1 MNEQE
6 RTVWLEKNNISVTT
20 ASQNPREIEY
30 MANVQYLK
38 KRRDEYFSLTPLETT
53 RENIV
58 RAALRDQQPTA
69 LGGALRGTAA
79 GVVSGVQTLRR
90 LGEGTIMDAANSA
103 RYALEKNALTDR
115 IGWINANIKRENY
128 DTQEA
133 YQAARNAEL
142 EKYRAELAEVETR
155 YKNVAEFG
163 RNEMNKLKKR
173 QENFLKLSG
182 LSKQEGDGFFYDVGN
197 GAGSLLSALA
207 ITAIAK
213 SPTAAAAL
221 FGGIAGRQGYEEALE
236 NGVSPEKAL
245 WVGTAAGAAE
255 GVLEKVGLDIFLRG
269 LSARGWT
276 KRVIKN
282 ALTEA
287 VQEGSQGGAE
297 EFIMQHFGG
306 REKEFNETAQDIAYQ
321 ALLGGLIGGGVAGI
335 PYIGKAFAQ
344 YSKADLEAIRKEQE
358 AKIKTAEQQEAR
370 EQRITPPTPQQAEE
384 LARANGTE
392 RDAVTAHY
400 NTVLQNGVQKFKDL
414 GADEYTAEWLT
425 ANIIAQA
432 GSQESLQEISQMIED
447 ENNPATYSKQDIL
460 ASAAEFAEAVRAT
473 AQELT
478 PELKKQIWDIRDRVK
493 QDALSA
499 GLSEEEAN
507 LSATMQQALA
517 TVAYQIT
524 GVSPAEWYKGREIR
538 FVNRRGDDTSFD
550 FGANVPK
557 ENTTEAAQTQEAP
570 AEYDVERDGLPD
582 SFYQSGQV
590 KQQVDLT
597 QAFEDIIQLPPAE
610 RAAKAEQ
617 ALNDLIGRA
626 MDTATPPIQI
636 QVTSGNKFHIKHSNV
651 VLKKGQLKRHQT
663 ALTALEKVVNSAHQ
677 LDKDGTVDAAHNTR
691 PATIAH
697 KQQVKEYVYFEAP
710 IQIGRESFVV
720 ELAAERVKGQDENL
734 LDLYNVHIKRNPAAA
749 LKSTLPQGSST
760 NSIGNKEDFVK
771 GETFYQSAYHGTPHR
786 FDNFSTAHIG
796 TGEGAQAH
804 GWGLYFAQSKEV
816 SEKYRQKLQHRIKK
830 HYTFLQD
837 GKELPADVQSVIN
850 NEVGGHSVYLAAKG
864 DLEELRASIK
874 RVARSLADP
883 NEPHIKIANE
893 LTRAKEGIIKNPKMS
908 ISKFLADNTDYRFE
922 SIAKSARLIAKN
934 SGRKANISDVLSVL
948 NGHLEVFNKAVSVQ
962 RENANKLLSVDLDKL
977 TVREEQGQL
986 FEVDIPENDV
996 LLDEDKTFN
1005 EQPEKV
1011 REALKRL
1018 AGENESKLLR
1028 ESISENETGK
1038 SMYRAMVSDNMAY
1051 LQDHNEQVSYSEAAK
1066 NASELLLMEG
1076 VQGITYNGGRDG
1088 RAYVIFDD
1096 KAIDVINTFYQ
1107 QAAQDMF
1114 EADPETVNAFA
1125 KDVRKALEDDVVPA
1139 GQVISMG
1146 QLPYVYTAVG
1156 LPDSE
1161 LKTNKTTLL
1170 KAMGRKGKHPHNVP
1184 QEVLEHLPALVADPK
1199 AIFKSSPNSTNPNG
1213 YVAVLDAVNDKGEQI
1228 IAAISPSKKGETGF
1242 TFIPSVYEKGRFA
1255 DFVKKTAEEGGI
1267 LYIKEKGSDIWGPL
1281 QSRPRH
1287 IQNLNNSIRTKED
1300 IVKTRQFN
1308 QDENAELDADVEYL
1322 YSKFEGKID
1331 KSDIRSILVSRQTAE
1346 ANKIGGGLERVMR
1359 TFQARNTDITEE
1371 QIRSIYNYQP
1381 VRLGK
1386 VEFTGRGPV
1395 ITLLEGANKSTV
1407 AHEMTHVFLRELE
1420 LLAQKYDT
1428 KLMRRHM
1435 AKLEAFLGPKQANG
1449 FYSEVQHE
1457 KLAKGY
1463 LDYMRTQE
1471 APNTEMKNIFERF
1484 RDFLEELYEDIRG
1497 KKLFE
1502 KITPAAKEFFDDFL
1516 APLNITTPDA
1526 KKFRGKI
1533 KEVREAVEDIRKRR
1547 LPRAGLGITL
1557 QDVKDLY
1564 SQIKKRMPKKPETHL
1579 LADLRKHGAEYKN
1592 AGQID
1597 KEAYKN
1603 ARIYDKKGGVDD
1615 KPDVWLQKHG
1625 YMDFEESTESTLAAA
1640 WDLIQRAL
1648 DGNEIYRLGDETVL
1662 NERENY
1668 KEELNIIRQ
1677 TSDSLAAAQDVLEK
1691 INDMERKGYR
1701 VIDRADVKII
1711 EEKLKKVG
1719 DLAEKELDKLENV
1732 KNEIIAEFKKR
1743 VDADGISAELD
1754 RMQSAK
1760 NKTAFEAAARKI
1772 MMQIE
1777 SAYIQRTLKQTG
1789 LLNNPH
1795 PRGAGARYAEAVF
1808 DKELAESGLPEVKTG
1823 GWKRFAEEVKDVFA
1837 SVSDR
1842 VARIDKELAR
1852 QLEEIPRRR
1861 VMRNSKYRK
1870 YFADYIDYI
1879 YKYVKPN
1886 ERDFMLLSWYQM
1898 NGFYKAEMDIAKKY
1912 ANVKLNGKNLEQLI
1926 AEKDAGLK
1934 QIWED
1939 AIQAGLKV
1947 GWLEYYNPRR
1957 FKDADGFI
1965 AAVQGTP
1972 EWSKI
1977 ERMLKDLD
1985 PDNQFT
1991 QEQKAIA
1998 INKWLRGYEARD
2010 LAIASPKNIK
2020 RRDLIYVSAPL
2031 SKFYKNSYEAL
2042 IDYADD
2048 MAKAVSVKEVFGVNA
2063 ENLEQSIGHILLK
2076 VKEKHS
2082 LTHWEEEAVRKALVA
2097 FLQPKNPSEAVRQVK
2112 TWTYLLT
2119 ITNPFST
2126 LSQLEDLGLAAVK
2139 WGHANFMRALKTRG
2153 TDKWLTLENIGAET
2167 LNVDLNKEFENRT
2180 EKALRW
2186 ILGKTAFTWMD
2197 RLGKESY
2204 INADFQAR
2212 QEMARKSPK
2221 KLMTELREMFSE
2233 EEAQSVLEALKTG
2246 DINNEAL
2253 KSLLYYDISRVQ
2265 PLSMMDMPYAY
2276 GRGGNLRYLYTLK
2289 SFALRRANFIFSEA
2303 QNKLHAAKTPEE
2315 YSRAVKELLGL
2326 LVGLVGYG
2334 ALTNILKNL
2343 LLGRSVD
2350 LPEEAIDALLQN
2362 MMITRYVI
2370 KRAAD
2375 DPMDAFVNA
2384 VMPPG
2389 LGIINDVWKDAGRT
2403 LKGNQNLQDA
2413 RVWTNVPL
2421 IGKEYYWW
2429 FGGGALKTKKDN
2441 KKKEL
2446 FKIQGWAGNIR

>member
-30 MANVQYLK
+30 LANVEYLK

-90 LGEGTIMDAANSA
+90 LGEGAIMDAANSA

-142 EKYRAELAEVETR
+142 EKYRAELAEMETR

-182 LSKQEGDGFFYDVGN
+182 LSKQEGDGFFYDVGS
-197 GAGSLLSALA
+197 GVGSLFSALA
-207 ITAIAK
+207 ITAITK

-321 ALLGGLIGGGVAGI
+321 ALLGGLVGGGVAGI
-335 PYIGKAFAQ
+335 PYIGKVFAE
-344 YSKADLEAIRKEQE
+344 YSEQDGAAIRQEQRNQ
-358 AKIKTAEQQEAR
+358 IKTAGRQEAQDER
-370 EQRITPPTPQQAEE
+370 MTPPTPEQAEA

-392 RDAVTAHY
+392 QDAVTAHY

-414 GADEYTAEWLT
+414 GANEQTAQWLT

-432 GSQESLQEISQMIED
+432 GSQGSLEEISQMIEE
-447 ENNPATYSKQDIL
+447 ENNPSTYSKQDIL

-473 AQELT
+473 AQDLT

-493 QDALSA
+493 QDAVSA
-499 GLSEEEAN
+499 GLPEDEAE
-507 LSATMQQALA
+507 LSAAMQQALA
-517 TVAYQIT
+517 TVAYQVT

-538 FVNRRGDDTSFD
+538 FVNQRVADTSFD

-557 ENTTEAAQTQEAP
+557 ENTTGAVQPQKAP
-570 AEYDVERDGLPD
+570 VEYDVERNGLPD
-582 SFYQSGQV
+582 AVMFQSEEAYDESG
-590 KQQVDLT
+590 KARTDT
-597 QAFEDIIQLPPAE
+597 PEFEEWFGD
-610 RAAKAEQ
+610 
-617 ALNDLIGRA
+617 
-626 MDTATPPIQI
+626 
-636 QVTSGNKFHIKHSNV
+636 S
-651 VLKKGQLKRHQT
+651 
-663 ALTALEKVVNSAHQ
+663 KVVDTN
-677 LDKDGTVDAAHNTR
+677 GR
-691 PATIAH
+691 PL
-697 KQQVKEYVYFEAP
+697 
-710 IQIGRESFVV
+710 VV
-720 ELAAERVKGQDENL
+720 
-734 LDLYNVHIKRNPAAA
+734 
-749 LKSTLPQGSST
+749 
-760 NSIGNKEDFVK
+760 
-771 GETFYQSAYHGTPHR
+771 YHGTKRKDRVGEVFRPER
-786 FDNFSTAHIG
+786 ATSGPMAFFTDNKDIAERYANTKEDTSLYREDMSYYNWYKILIKGKKINLKDAWNQLPEKTRNKIAQRAVHITENDDG
-796 TGEGAQAH
+796 DIIYDPNETRGNG
-804 GWGLYFAQSKEV
+804 GLSDYTINQNRGNMLSALTEV
-816 SEKYRQKLQHRIKK
+816 W
-830 HYTFLQD
+830 LQD
-837 GKELPADVQSVIN
+837 GALFDEEEKFAEVLKLAGLKETEFEFDSPYASNPGVYD
-850 NEVGGHSVYLAAKG
+850 VYLAINNPLDTAHVPTRLMDK
-864 DLEELRASIK
+864 LEQA
-874 RVARSLADP
+874 
-883 NEPHIKIANE
+883 
-893 LTRAKEGIIKNPKMS
+893 
-908 ISKFLADNTDYRFE
+908 
-922 SIAKSARLIAKN
+922 AKSARAGNEYGADMWDKN
-934 SGRKANISDVLSVL
+934 RRDPEEWIKELKSDTEKQANSYVWTSIPDWVTDVLKAEGYDGIMDTGAKGGGAGHTVYIPFYSEQIKSVY
-948 NGHLEVFNKAVSVQ
+948 NRGPWDKNNPNIFYQAAARDIFEPEQADIAQYKA
-962 RENANKLLSVDLDKL
+962 DLKKAQKGEL
-977 TVREEQGQL
+977 KSGQL
-986 FEVDIPENDV
+986 IRVGKIPLYAKLGFSRKPFAISVNV
-996 LLDEDKTFN
+996 LKKITKDK
-1005 EQPEKV
+1005 
-1011 REALKRL
+1011 
-1018 AGENESKLLR
+1018 
-1028 ESISENETGK
+1028 
-1038 SMYRAMVSDNMAY
+1038 
-1051 LQDHNEQVSYSEAAK
+1051 
-1066 NASELLLMEG
+1066 
-1076 VQGITYNGGRDG
+1076 
-1088 RAYVIFDD
+1088 
-1096 KAIDVINTFYQ
+1096 
-1107 QAAQDMF
+1107 
-1114 EADPETVNAFA
+1114 
-1125 KDVRKALEDDVVPA
+1125 
-1139 GQVISMG
+1139 
-1146 QLPYVYTAVG
+1146 
-1156 LPDSE
+1156 
-1161 LKTNKTTLL
+1161 
-1170 KAMGRKGKHPHNVP
+1170 HNVKT
-1184 QEVLEHLPALVADPK
+1184 EDIENLPALIADPV
-1199 AIFKSSPNSTNPNG
+1199 AVFKSRTDENSL
-1213 YVAVLDAVNDKGEQI
+1213 VAVVDAKDESQRQVITILRDTNGKVNV
-1228 IAAISPSKKGETGF
+1228 
-1242 TFIPSVYEKGRFA
+1242 IPSMYGKDNFNSFAANNIQEGNLVYIDQEKA
-1255 DFVKKTAEEGGI
+1255 SKTIRPQE
-1267 LYIKEKGSDIWGPL
+1267 LQLLKEDSLKGSI
-1281 QSRPRH
+1281 
-1287 IQNLNNSIRTKED
+1287 NSIRTKED

-1484 RDFLEELYEDIRG
+1484 RDFLEELYEDVRG

-1516 APLNITTPDA
+1516 APLNIATPDA

-1547 LPRAGLGITL
+1547 LPRTELGITL
-1557 QDVKDLY
+1557 KDVKDLY
-1564 SQIKKRMPKKPETHL
+1564 SQLKKRMPKT
-1579 LADLRKHGAEYKN
+1579 DGAERSN
-1592 AGQID
+1592 W
-1597 KEAYKN
+1597 
-1603 ARIYDKKGGVDD
+1603 R
-1615 KPDVWLQKHG
+1615 
-1625 YMDFEESTESTLAAA
+1625 
-1640 WDLIQRAL
+1640 
-1648 DGNEIYRLGDETVL
+1648 
-1662 NERENY
+1662 
-1668 KEELNIIRQ
+1668 EELEVIRA

-1701 VIDRADVKII
+1701 VIDRAAVKII
-1711 EEKLKKVG
+1711 EEKLKKV
-1719 DLAEKELDKLENV
+1719 DALADKELDKLESV
-1732 KNEIIAEFKKR
+1732 KSEIIAEFKKR

-1754 RMQSAK
+1754 RLQSAK
-1760 NKTAFEAAARKI
+1760 NKTALETAARSL

-1777 SAYIQRTLKQTG
+1777 NAYIQRTLKQIG
-1789 LLNNPH
+1789 LLNNPY
-1795 PRGAGARYAEAVF
+1795 PRGANARFAEAVF
-1808 DKELAESGLPEVKTG
+1808 DKELAESDLPEVKAE
-1823 GWKRFAEEVKDVFA
+1823 GWKRFSEEIKDVFA

-1842 VARIDKELAR
+1842 VARIDKGLAR

-1879 YKYVKPN
+1879 YKYVTPN

-1898 NGFYKAEMDIAKKY
+1898 NGFYKAEMDVAKKY
-1912 ANVKLNGKNLEQLI
+1912 ANIKLNGKNLETLI

-1965 AAVQGTP
+1965 SALEGTP

-1977 ERMLKDLD
+1977 ERMLKALD

-2020 RRDLIYVSAPL
+2020 RRDLMYVSAPL
-2031 SKFYKNSYEAL
+2031 SKFYKNSFEAL
-2042 IDYADD
+2042 MDYADD

-2097 FLQPKNPSEAVRQVK
+2097 FLQPKNPSEAVRQAK

-2126 LSQLEDLGLAAVK
+2126 LSQIEDLGLAAVK
-2139 WGHANFMRALKTRG
+2139 WGHANFMRALKTRR

-2221 KLMTELREMFSE
+2221 KLMTELREMFSG
-2233 EEAQSVLEALKTG
+2233 EEAQSVLAALKTG

-2289 SFALRRANFIFSEA
+2289 SFALRRANFIFSEI
-2303 QNKLHAAKTPEE
+2303 QNKLHNAKTPEE
-2315 YSRAVKELLGL
+2315 YAGAVKELLGL

-2350 LPEEAIDALLQN
+2350 LPEEALDALLQN
-2362 MMITRYVI
+2362 MMITRYVV

-2389 LGIINDVWKDAGRT
+2389 LGIINDVWKDTGRT
-2403 LKGNQNLQDA
+2403 IKGKQNLQDA

>member
-30 MANVQYLK
+30 MTAVQ
-38 KRRDEYFSLTPLETT
+38 RFNEDRDNYFALTPLETT

-90 LGEGTIMDAANSA
+90 LGEGAIMDAANSA

-163 RNEMNKLKKR
+163 RDEMNKLKKR

-269 LSARGWT
+269 LSARGWSNKIVQRVLG
-276 KRVIKN
+276 KRLSAYTARVTKN

-321 ALLGGLIGGGVAGI
+321 ALLGGLVGGGVAGI
-335 PYIGKAFAQ
+335 PYIGKAFAE

-358 AKIKTAEQQEAR
+358 AKIKTAERQEAR
-370 EQRITPPTPQQAEE
+370 ERRITPPTPQQAEE
-384 LARANGTE
+384 LAWANGTE

-582 SFYQSGQV
+582 SFYQSWQV

-677 LDKDGTVDAAHNTR
+677 IDKDGTVDAAHNTR

-710 IQIGRESFVV
+710 IKIGQESFVV

-771 GETFYQSAYHGTPHR
+771 GETFYQLAPQAYDKNGKADINTPQFKEWFGDSKVVDKNGRPRVVYHGT
-786 FDNFSTAHIG
+786 NKQFSEFKISPLSKYLG
-796 TGEGAQAH
+796 KLGEGIYFTDSPTAAHAYAQEA
-804 GWGLYFAQSKEV
+804 AQ
-816 SEKYRQKLQHRIKK
+816 
-830 HYTFLQD
+830 
-837 GKELPADVQSVIN
+837 
-850 NEVGGHSVYLAAKG
+850 NEGDARTYPVYLAIRRPLVLKDFAQPLPK
-864 DLEELRASIK
+864 DMSAY
-874 RVARSLADP
+874 D
-883 NEPHIKIANE
+883 
-893 LTRAKEGIIKNPKMS
+893 GIICGKPGNREFVVFRPEQIKSVYNRGPWDKNNP
-908 ISKFLADNTDYRFE
+908 
-922 SIAKSARLIAKN
+922 
-934 SGRKANISDVLSVL
+934 NI
-948 NGHLEVFNKAVSVQ
+948 
-962 RENANKLLSVDLDKL
+962 
-977 TVREEQGQL
+977 
-986 FEVDIPENDV
+986 
-996 LLDEDKTFN
+996 
-1005 EQPEKV
+1005 
-1011 REALKRL
+1011 
-1018 AGENESKLLR
+1018 
-1028 ESISENETGK
+1028 
-1038 SMYRAMVSDNMAY
+1038 
-1051 LQDHNEQVSYSEAAK
+1051 
-1066 NASELLLMEG
+1066 
-1076 VQGITYNGGRDG
+1076 
-1088 RAYVIFDD
+1088 
-1096 KAIDVINTFYQ
+1096 FYQ

-1114 EADPETVNAFA
+1114 EADPSVAEEVRQNIDDYETGILPIWREINLGNPSV
-1125 KDVRKALEDDVVPA
+1125 ALTEAGVPA
-1139 GQVISMG
+1139 YSLKLKQKTIKKDTLSKHSVKIDTFKRLP
-1146 QLPYVYTAVG
+1146 QL
-1156 LPDSE
+1156 L
-1161 LKTNKTTLL
+1161 
-1170 KAMGRKGKHPHNVP
+1170 
-1184 QEVLEHLPALVADPK
+1184 ADPVMV
-1199 AIFKSSPNSTNPNG
+1199 FKSDTVPGSF
-1213 YVAVLDAVNDKGEQI
+1213 VAVLNDFDRNGKRLV
-1228 IAAISPSKKGETGF
+1228 AAIDPDGTVEVNL
-1242 TFIPSVYEKGRFA
+1242 IDSVYGKDNAYWFKNQVEKGNL
-1255 DFVKKTAEEGGI
+1255 
-1267 LYIKEKGSDIWGPL
+1267 LYIDEKKAL
-1281 QSRPRH
+1281 QESSRLYLRGVPYKTS
-1287 IQNLNNSIRTKED
+1287 INSIRTKED

-1386 VEFTGRGPV
+1386 VKFTGRGPV

-1428 KLMRRHM
+1428 KLMQRHM

-1615 KPDVWLQKHG
+1615 KPDLWLQKHG

-1648 DGNEIYRLGDETVL
+1648 DGNEIYRLGDEAVL

-1719 DLAEKELDKLENV
+1719 ALADKELDKLEGV

-1754 RMQSAK
+1754 RLQSAK
-1760 NKTAFEAAARKI
+1760 NKTALEIAARSL

-1777 SAYIQRTLKQTG
+1777 NAYVQRTLKQIG
-1789 LLNNPH
+1789 LLNNPY
-1795 PRGAGARYAEAVF
+1795 PRGANARFAEAVF
-1808 DKELAESGLPEVKTG
+1808 DKELAESDLPEVKAE
-1823 GWKRFAEEVKDVFA
+1823 GWKRFAEEIKDVFA

-1842 VARIDKELAR
+1842 VARIDKGLAR

-1898 NGFYKAEMDIAKKY
+1898 NGFYKAEMDVAKKY
-1912 ANVKLNGKNLEQLI
+1912 AHIKLNGKNLETLI

-1957 FKDADGFI
+1957 FKDAAGFI
-1965 AAVQGTP
+1965 AAMEGTP
-1972 EWSKI
+1972 QWSKI
-1977 ERMLKDLD
+1977 ERMLKELD
-1985 PDNQFT
+1985 PDKQFT

-1998 INKWLRGYEARD
+1998 INKWMRGYEARD

-2020 RRDLIYVSAPL
+2020 RRDLVYVSAPI
-2031 SKFYKNSYEAL
+2031 SKFYKNSFEAL
-2042 IDYADD
+2042 MDYADD

-2082 LTHWEEEAVRKALVA
+2082 LTHWEEEAVRKALVS
-2097 FLQPKNPSEAVRQVK
+2097 FLQPKNPSEAVRQAK

-2139 WGHANFMRALKTRG
+2139 WGHANFMRALKTRR

-2289 SFALRRANFIFSEA
+2289 SFALRRANFIFSEI
-2303 QNKLHAAKTPEE
+2303 QNKLHNAQTPEE
-2315 YSRAVKELLGL
+2315 YAGAVKELLGL

-2350 LPEEAIDALLQN
+2350 LPEEALDALLQN
-2362 MMITRYVI
+2362 MMITRYVV

-2389 LGIINDVWKDAGRT
+2389 LGIINDVWKDTGRT
-2403 LKGNQNLQDA
+2403 IKGNQNLQDA

-2429 FGGGALKTKKDN
+2429 FGGGAMKTKKDN

>member
-1 MNEQE
+1 MISPLKEARAREKFQAAGLTREEAALGAIVE
-6 RTVWLEKNNISVTT
+6 RNVTQMQ
-20 ASQNPREIEY
+20 AAQ
-30 MANVQYLK
+30 LG
-38 KRRDEYFSLTPLETT
+38 LTP
-53 RENIV
+53 
-58 RAALRDQQPTA
+58 
-69 LGGALRGTAA
+69 
-79 GVVSGVQTLRR
+79 
-90 LGEGTIMDAANSA
+90 
-103 RYALEKNALTDR
+103 
-115 IGWINANIKRENY
+115 
-128 DTQEA
+128 
-133 YQAARNAEL
+133 
-142 EKYRAELAEVETR
+142 ELAEKSVEISFNRELSENDAKVRFISEIQTLEPAEQEAF
-155 YKNVAEFG
+155 YKTSKMTDYREMLGELETFRAGITADGGQTFAQAAAMYRNSAKSLTKFVDFAIRNNNNPKEQNKSVYEFITQDGAALEVPFERAVHIYNDHHLTPEQLTAAEQSFRNFEYAYLLAGVGEYNGKQIKIKTNTSIGKMGAVLEFLPNG
-163 RNEMNKLKKR
+163 RIFVDTVFFDSDANIDNWAKGNPPNAPSARPVFIGEGINSIADIAQKIKGRTEFNQDVRGKTVIT
-173 QENFLKLSG
+173 
-182 LSKQEGDGFFYDVGN
+182 SKDGFFR
-197 GAGSLLSALA
+197 AL
-207 ITAIAK
+207 ITAGQAADK
-213 SPTAAAAL
+213 STFAHELAHVYLTAFEHIYDHAEYASQRERL
-221 FGGIAGRQGYEEALE
+221 DKWLGR
-236 NGVSPEKAL
+236 P
-245 WVGTAAGAAE
+245 
-255 GVLEKVGLDIFLRG
+255 R
-269 LSARGWT
+269 
-276 KRVIKN
+276 
-282 ALTEA
+282 
-287 VQEGSQGGAE
+287 
-297 EFIMQHFGG
+297 
-306 REKEFNETAQDIAYQ
+306 
-321 ALLGGLIGGGVAGI
+321 GGVAGI

-460 ASAAEFAEAVRAT
+460 SSAAEFAEAVRAT

-550 FGANVPK
+550 FGANAANKGVENGENQTFDQAAAMYRSPHK
-557 ENTTEAAQTQEAP
+557 EFAKFYEAAQNNAGKKQ
-570 AEYDVERDGLPD
+570 
-582 SFYQSGQV
+582 SFYRHTTPSGLEVDIPSDTILHDKKHPEMTTQMWKQTLERLDNV
-590 KQQVDLT
+590 KDFFVTKPQYGAGADILLNLNGEFGAEITVLPTGRIILNTAFKSTDKGINAWIQKEKNARTPYPFVFGSRPHDL
-597 QAFEDIIQLPPAE
+597 QKSPGKFPSRSSVYSLADI
-610 RAAKAEQ
+610 
-617 ALNDLIGRA
+617 
-626 MDTATPPIQI
+626 
-636 QVTSGNKFHIKHSNV
+636 
-651 VLKKGQLKRHQT
+651 
-663 ALTALEKVVNSAHQ
+663 
-677 LDKDGTVDAAHNTR
+677 
-691 PATIAH
+691 
-697 KQQVKEYVYFEAP
+697 
-710 IQIGRESFVV
+710 
-720 ELAAERVKGQDENL
+720 AAE
-734 LDLYNVHIKRNPAAA
+734 I
-749 LKSTLPQGSST
+749 
-760 NSIGNKEDFVK
+760 K
-771 GETFYQSAYHGTPHR
+771 GETFYQTAYHGTPHR

-850 NEVGGHSVYLAAKG
+850 NEVGGHSVYLDAKG

-1114 EADPETVNAFA
+1114 EAQAQVAARFKEEVRNILADEDIPKGTVL
-1125 KDVRKALEDDVVPA
+1125 D
-1139 GQVISMG
+1139 MG
-1146 QLPYVYTAVG
+1146 DLPGIYVELG
-1156 LPDSE
+1156 LPQGS

-1170 KAMGRKGKHPHNVP
+1170 KAIGKSGRHPHSVP
-1184 QEVLEHLPALVADPK
+1184 RAVLENLPALVADPK
-1199 AIFKSSPNSTNPNG
+1199 AVFKSSPASTNPDG
-1213 YVAVLDAVNDKGEQI
+1213 YVAVLDAVNEEGKQI
-1228 IAAISPSKKGETGF
+1228 IAAISPNNKGAAGF
-1242 TFIPSVYEKGRFA
+1242 SFIPSVYDKDNFA
-1255 DFVKKTAEEGGI
+1255 NFVLKTQQENGI
-1267 LYIKEKGSDIWGPL
+1267 LYVKEKDSDIWGTL
-1281 QSRPRH
+1281 QSRPLH
-1287 IQNLNNSIRTKED
+1287 NQSPTNSIRTKED

-1719 DLAEKELDKLENV
+1719 ALADKELDKLEGV

-1754 RMQSAK
+1754 RLQSAK
-1760 NKTAFEAAARKI
+1760 NKTALETAARSL

-1777 SAYIQRTLKQTG
+1777 NAYVQRTLKQIG
-1789 LLNNPH
+1789 LLNNPY
-1795 PRGAGARYAEAVF
+1795 PRGANARFAEAVF
-1808 DKELAESGLPEVKTG
+1808 DKELAESDLPEVKAE
-1823 GWKRFAEEVKDVFA
+1823 GWKRFSEEIKDVFA

-1842 VARIDKELAR
+1842 VARIDKGLAR

-1879 YKYVKPN
+1879 YKHVKPN

-1898 NGFYKAEMDIAKKY
+1898 NGFYKAEMDVAKKY
-1912 ANVKLNGKNLEQLI
+1912 AHVKLNGKNLETLI

-1957 FKDADGFI
+1957 FKDAAGFI
-1965 AAVQGTP
+1965 AAMEGTP
-1972 EWSKI
+1972 QWSKI
-1977 ERMLKDLD
+1977 ERMLKELD
-1985 PDNQFT
+1985 PDKQFT

-1998 INKWLRGYEARD
+1998 INKWMRGYEARD

-2020 RRDLIYVSAPL
+2020 RRDLVYVSAPI
-2031 SKFYKNSYEAL
+2031 SKFYKNSFEAL
-2042 IDYADD
+2042 MDYADD

-2082 LTHWEEEAVRKALVA
+2082 LTHWEEEAVRKALVS
-2097 FLQPKNPSEAVRQVK
+2097 FLQPKNPSEAVRQAK

-2139 WGHANFMRALKTRG
+2139 WGHANFMRALKTRR

-2212 QEMARKSPK
+2212 QEMAHKRPQ

-2253 KSLLYYDISRVQ
+2253 KSLL
-2265 PLSMMDMPYAY
+2265 
-2276 GRGGNLRYLYTLK
+2276 
-2289 SFALRRANFIFSEA
+2289 
-2303 QNKLHAAKTPEE
+2303 
-2315 YSRAVKELLGL
+2315 
-2326 LVGLVGYG
+2326 
-2334 ALTNILKNL
+2334 
-2343 LLGRSVD
+2343 
-2350 LPEEAIDALLQN
+2350 
-2362 MMITRYVI
+2362 
-2370 KRAAD
+2370 
-2375 DPMDAFVNA
+2375 
-2384 VMPPG
+2384 
-2389 LGIINDVWKDAGRT
+2389 
-2403 LKGNQNLQDA
+2403 
-2413 RVWTNVPL
+2413 
-2421 IGKEYYWW
+2421 
-2429 FGGGALKTKKDN
+2429 
-2441 KKKEL
+2441 
-2446 FKIQGWAGNIR
+2446 